1 MFLKKLV
8 VLLIIVLPVLIFE
21 SCSETPTN
29 VGSDLLDQDKINV
42 KTVDSAIDTIGITSS
57 YSKKTLSLGTSSR
70 IFLGKKGNVE
80 AGILIRFLFSFAD
93 TLSSQILSD
102 SIFVENSWME
112 LVQNYVYG
120 NETDPLEFNAYK
132 INSSWTTVGFNADS
146 VSSLQ
151 YDNID
156 QSTGNTISDSLTK
169 ITLQPQL
176 VLSWL
181 KASADTAVTDD
192 YGIYIKPG
200 VNSGK
205 ILGYYALGSSQEYI
219 PKLYVA
225 FRKMNGD
232 LDTLSY
238 SAYAD
243 LSYVA
248 GDLPV
253 VNSSNIVVQAGL
265 EVLSKLNFDVTPIPG
280 NAIIN
285 KAELTLTIDTTETV
299 TGNNYTNSLLA
310 YFGVDTLSIDSLNS
324 YVVLSRIDNKFTG
337 DITFFVQDWVRNKNN
352 AGLMLVAGGRFG
364 GVELFALKGAN
375 ADAAV
380 KPRIIITFTT
390 KL

>member
-1 MFLKKLV
+1 LFLKKLV
-8 VLLIIVLPVLIFE
+8 VLLIIILPVLIFE

-42 KTVDSAIDTIGITSS
+42 KTLDSANDSISVASS

-80 AGILIRFLFSFAD
+80 AGILIRYLFSFAD

-120 NETDPLEFNAYK
+120 NKTDPFEFNAYK

-151 YDNID
+151 YENID
-156 QSTGNTISDSLTK
+156 QSTGNTITDSITK
-169 ITLQPQL
+169 INLQPQL

-181 KASADTAVTDD
+181 KAAADTAAPDD

-200 VNSGK
+200 INTGK
-205 ILGYYALGSSQEYI
+205 IVGYYALGSSLEYI
-219 PKLYVA
+219 PKLKVV
-225 FRKMNGD
+225 FRKMSGD

-238 SAYAD
+238 NAYAD
-243 LSYVA
+243 LSYIA
-248 GDLPV
+248 GDIPV
-253 VNSSNIVVQAGL
+253 VSSSNIVVQAGL
-265 EVLSKLNFDVTPIPG
+265 EVLSKLKFDISPIPD

-285 KAELTLTIDTTETV
+285 KAEIVLTVDTVETI
-299 TGNNYTNSLLA
+299 TGDNYTNSLLA
-310 YFGVDTLSIDSLNS
+310 YFGVDTLSIDSLS
-324 YVVLSRIDNKFTG
+324 SFVILYRSDNKFTG
-337 DITFFVQDWVRNKNN
+337 DITYFVQDWIRNKNN
-352 AGLMLVAGGRFG
+352 AGLMLAAGGRYS
-364 GVELFALKGAN
+364 GVELFALKGAD

-380 KPRIIITFTT
+380 RPRIIITFTT